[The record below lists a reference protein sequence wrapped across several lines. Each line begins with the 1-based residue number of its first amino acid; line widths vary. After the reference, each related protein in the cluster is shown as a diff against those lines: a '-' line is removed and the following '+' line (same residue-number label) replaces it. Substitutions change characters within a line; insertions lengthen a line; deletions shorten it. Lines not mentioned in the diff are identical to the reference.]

1 MRMKRLFPVAVLMGG
16 MMVGSA
22 AVSPVGASSPL
33 VFNGVAPTNDLKG
46 TLAAE
51 VLFAQSHVIRARP
64 VEGDTQ
70 PHLVGLRKS
79 LVMVRPLRPDAVTP
93 MVLVVR
99 SSSGQVLGTLNLNPP
114 RLLPKTA
121 YFVDGAPEDLDFKP
135 RGSAAATIR
144 GKSELE
150 KLSDPSG
157 AGLLSELRRNA
168 VVQIETADGQWVR
181 DIHVPPG
188 KGLDGKMV
196 RVRSE
201 AGYESTVHYS
211 GRSVQVSRGQ
221 VVVLK
226 CANGQ
231 WFREGELENNGIV
244 YASDAWSG
252 LLPAEWVV
260 PGISLQIRQGT
271 VSGDLAGLRVGAPTQ
286 LLIHTIDVGMLTPPR
301 GAFDFA
307 KDPQAH
313 REYFQT
319 VPVSRLIVGQ
329 YAPLSLSE
337 VMMPTGTLLTD
348 AEQGDGGWHTGMMR
362 QSIGKELISHGI
374 DNANYGIHSTSG
386 QGEQSHP
393 YLVAQLAAHN
403 NQGRYLNGIQVHGGS
418 GGGGIVTLDHSIG
431 NEFSH
436 EVGHNYGLG
445 HFVGG
450 FKGSVHREAGQL
462 NSAWGWDADK
472 NRFIPNF
479 APVQTGKNTELE
491 GQSQAPFDGRSYG
504 LDAMAGGA
512 PFSSFNRF
520 TLYTP
525 NSAAIIQRFLEGKAV
540 FDPQSATGFSQWNE
554 KTLRMEPMSHRIRV
568 GSEEAAPIQGLS
580 EASLTA
586 LLSSHD
592 RVTVSMADGRWVREI
607 PLPKAGPANEGRTVV
622 IRHQAGYD
630 SVLLVNGTEVKVARG
645 LEKSYVSDGK
655 KWRELAGGTGE
666 TERRPVAFG
675 VPVVTLV
682 GYYDPDQQLRSYIY
696 PAMHGAYGFC
706 YPEDGNRLKPTDCQL
721 CVDTRMGVLK
731 FRLEN
736 RRLGGRYMNKFH
748 VNVPAASQ
756 PTSVTLVC
764 DGKVVDRRAVGV
776 LTEKLGYT
784 VNGMP
789 LPVVSGAAGTGKPAR

>member
-1 MRMKRLFPVAVLMGG
+1 MKRLFPVAVLMGG

-181 DIHVPPG
+181 DIHVPSG

-252 LLPAEWVV
+252 VLPAEWVV

-286 LLIHTIDVGMLTPPR
+286 LLIYTIDVGMLTPPR

-479 APVQTGKNTELE
+479 GPFRTGKNTELE

-554 KTLRMEPMSHRIRV
+554 KTLRMEPMSHRIRL
-568 GSEEAAPIQGLS
+568 GSEEAAPIKGLS

-586 LLSSHD
+586 LLAAHD
-592 RVTVSMADGRWVREI
+592 RVTVSMADGNWVREI
-607 PLPKAGPANEGRTVV
+607 PLPKAGSANEGRTVA

-630 SVLLVNGTEVKVARG
+630 SVLLVNGTQVKVTRG
-645 LEKSYVSDGK
+645 FEKSYVSDGK
-655 KWRELAGGTGE
+655 KWRESEGGSGE

-776 LTEKLGYT
+776 LTEKLEYT